1 MKKIACRIVVF
12 TAILLALAF
21 IPVRVFAQTPTPPSS
36 EIITGD
42 QIVIG
47 NTFRLDSGETLDGSL
62 LVIGGTASIST
73 DSTLNGDMVLIGG
86 TISVRGKVT
95 GDIVAIGGSVTLD
108 DTAVVEGGL
117 TLLGASLNRS
127 PLAEI
132 VEGISEQ
139 TPEIF
144 NFDSQNTDRWK
155 LPFSAA
161 DRPVTKLLNTTFQA
175 LAMGVL
181 AVIIGLLL
189 PAQVKRVTDTVL
201 REPLVTGGVG
211 LLTIIVAPIV
221 IVLVAIT
228 ILLIPV
234 SILIFIIFIL
244 AILFG
249 FIAIGF
255 EIGQRIAILFKTT
268 FHPSISAGIGVML
281 LSLVT
286 GYATLIPC
294 IGWVIG
300 TIVTILGLGA
310 VVISR
315 FGSSKYADRIVQAV
329 IPPSSP
335 QSPIPPETPET

>member
-1 MKKIACRIVVF
+1 MKKFACRIGLIVAVLLVF
-12 TAILLALAF
+12 AF
-21 IPVRVFAQTPTPPSS
+21 NPITVFAQTPTPPSGAV
-36 EIITGD
+36 ITGD
-42 QIVIG
+42 QVVIG
-47 NTFRLDSGETLDGSL
+47 NTFRLDAGETLNGSL
-62 LVIGGTASIST
+62 LVIGGTASISE

-95 GDIVAIGGSVTLD
+95 GDIVAIGGAVTVE
-108 DTAVVEGGL
+108 DTAVIEGGL

-132 VEGISEQ
+132 IGGISEQ

-144 NFDSQNTDRWK
+144 NFDPEKTEGWK
-155 LPFSAA
+155 LPFVTA

-189 PAQVKRVTDTVL
+189 PAQIKRVADTVIQ
-201 REPLVTGGVG
+201 EPLITGGVG
-211 LLTIIVAPIV
+211 LLAIIVAPIV
-221 IVLVAIT
+221 IVLVGIT
-228 ILLIPV
+228 IILIPV
-234 SILIFIIFIL
+234 SLLILLVFML

-255 EIGQRIAILFKTT
+255 EIGERIAILFKTS
-268 FHPSISAGIGVML
+268 FHPSISAGIGVLL
-281 LSLVT
+281 LSLIT

-300 TIVTILGLGA
+300 AIVTILGLGA

-315 FGSSKYADRIVQAV
+315 FGSSKYADRIIQAV

-335 QSPIPPETPET
+335 QSPIPPESSGS

>member
-1 MKKIACRIVVF
+1 MKKFACRIAIFTTVF
-12 TAILLALAF
+12 LAF
-21 IPVRVFAQTPTPPSS
+21 VFSPVLVFAQTPTPPTGVV
-36 EIITGD
+36 ITGD
-42 QIVIG
+42 QVVIG

-62 LVIGGTASIST
+62 LVIGGTASISE

-86 TISVRGKVT
+86 TISVRGIVT
-95 GDIVAIGGSVTLD
+95 GDIVAIGGAVALE

-132 VEGISEQ
+132 VGGISEQ

-144 NFDSQNTDRWK
+144 NFDSQKTEGWK
-155 LPFSAA
+155 LPFATA

-189 PAQVKRVTDTVL
+189 PSQIKRVADTVI

-221 IVLVAIT
+221 IVLVGIT

-234 SILIFIIFIL
+234 SILILLAFML

-249 FIAIGF
+249 FIAVGF
-255 EIGQRIAILFKTT
+255 EIGQRVAVLFKTT
-268 FHPSISAGIGVML
+268 FHPSISAGIGVLL

-300 TIVTILGLGA
+300 AIVTILGLGA

-335 QSPIPPETPET
+335 QSPIPPESSGL